1 MDNMRIDVG
10 VYTSITIDLSEFD
23 LTYIEKVILTI
34 KNYPD
39 VKSEPVIEREFS
51 ESKAHV
57 ITITPEESLKL
68 TENACYDFDKI
79 TLSGERY
86 KITEN
91 GKVVLRKGVGDCIE

>member
-57 ITITPEESLKL
+57 ITITTEESLKL
-68 TENACYDFDKI
+68 TENARYDFDKI